1 MTGNI
6 SGIKWMA
13 WTAIISS
20 LLLLAPR
27 GRAQVIQDS
36 VDELQRID
44 VVEHLGDHIDL
55 NHHFVDPNG
64 NDVHL
69 ARYFN
74 QGRPVIL
81 VLGYYECPMLCNLV
95 FNGLSTGLKT
105 LDWTAGKE
113 YQVLTVSIDPRE
125 DRKLAYAKQQNYV
138 NSLGENVPDSGWV
151 FMVGDSAESASLAD
165 ELGFKYWYDEARDQ
179 YAHPAVVFLLTEDG
193 TISRYLYGIEFKQQ
207 DLRLGL
213 LEASEGKIGNTV
225 DRIILYC
232 FHYDPEAKGYVVFAG
247 NVMRIGGVVTLVILA
262 VFVFVMFRRE
272 RRRRKKKNLDLTRT
286 SVHRA

>member
-105 LDWTAGKE
+105 LDWTA
-113 YQVLTVSIDPRE
+113 
-125 DRKLAYAKQQNYV
+125 
-138 NSLGENVPDSGWV
+138 NSPTPNNKT
-151 FMVGDSAESASLAD
+151 M
-165 ELGFKYWYDEARDQ
+165 
-179 YAHPAVVFLLTEDG
+179 
-193 TISRYLYGIEFKQQ
+193 
-207 DLRLGL
+207 
-213 LEASEGKIGNTV
+213 
-225 DRIILYC
+225 
-232 FHYDPEAKGYVVFAG
+232 
-247 NVMRIGGVVTLVILA
+247 
-262 VFVFVMFRRE
+262 
-272 RRRRKKKNLDLTRT
+272 
-286 SVHRA
+286 